1 VLNNKVVAGPI
12 IGPRTQEQLTGSLK
26 ALEIKLEPAV
36 LKKIDE
42 IFPGPGGTAPEAYA
56 W

>member
-1 VLNNKVVAGPI
+1 MTSPI
-12 IGPRTQEQLTGSLK
+12 IGPRTLEQLTGSLRSVE
-26 ALEIKLEPAV
+26 LKLDEAA

-42 IFPGPGGTAPEAYA
+42 IFPGPGGMAPEAYA